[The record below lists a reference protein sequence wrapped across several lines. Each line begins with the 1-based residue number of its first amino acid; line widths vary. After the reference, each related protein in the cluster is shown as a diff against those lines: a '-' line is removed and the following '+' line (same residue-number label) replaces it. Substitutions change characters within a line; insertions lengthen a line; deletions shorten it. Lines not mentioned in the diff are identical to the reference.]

1 MAKLSILTLTGKS
14 GNKYKFDVYPFD
26 SELEN
31 KNCVYVISNRYLNDD
46 NKFTHK
52 IIYIDSSN
60 DVIQTKNNLKEN
72 KCIIE
77 KDPNCFS
84 VCIENVEEKRI
95 QIEKDLKEYY
105 NPPCNNSN

>member
-1 MAKLSILTLTGKS
+1 MAKLSIIILTGKS
-14 GNKYKFDVYPFD
+14 ENKYKFDVYPFD

-31 KNCVYVISNRYLNDD
+31 LKCVYVISNRYLNDE

-52 IIYIDSSN
+52 IFYVGSTN
-60 DVIQTKNNLKEN
+60 DVIKIKNELSKNS
-72 KCIIE
+72 CIKE

-84 VCIENVEEKRI
+84 IYVEDEEQKRS

-105 NPPCNNSN
+105 KPPCNN